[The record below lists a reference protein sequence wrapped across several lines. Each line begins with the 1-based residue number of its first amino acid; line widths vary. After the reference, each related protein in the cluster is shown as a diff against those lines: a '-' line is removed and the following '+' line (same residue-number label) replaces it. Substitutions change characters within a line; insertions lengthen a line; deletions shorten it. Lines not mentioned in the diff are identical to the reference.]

1 MLFRFSLYGF
11 LKNQR
16 YFEPFL
22 VLLLL
27 EKGFS
32 FFLIGLLVAFRE
44 VTVNLLEIPSGALA
58 DACGRRISMILS
70 FSAYVVSFLVFAL
83 ADARPV
89 FFAAMVFFGIGE
101 AFRSG
106 THKAMIF
113 EWLRL
118 AGRTAERTRVYGYTR
133 SWSQIGSAV
142 SSLLAAAFV
151 LLADSYA
158 YVFYFA
164 AVPYV
169 LNVVNFL
176 GYPREL
182 DGAHE
187 KARSTRQVVD
197 HLRAALA
204 DAVRVRALRRLVGES
219 MGFEGVFSAA
229 KDYLQPVLQALTVAS
244 VAGWALPFTLSK
256 LSDTQE
262 TALLVGPVYFVLF
275 LLSAAGSRNAHRAA
289 MAAGSEERAAR
300 WLWGANAAVF
310 AGLAAS
316 AYFSVLPVV
325 AAAFVAL
332 HVLQNVWRPILVSRF
347 DSCSRESQG
356 ATVLSIESQ
365 AQRAATMIVA
375 PLLGWAVDLVRLGGP
390 GGEFWPVGVVGA
402 VAALFFFVTASSA
415 SPRTPLTGPRRRT
428 RSGSR

>member
-44 VTVNLLEIPSGALA
+44 VTVNLLEIPSGAVA

-83 ADARPV
+83 ADAKPV
-89 FFAAMVFFGIGE
+89 FFFAMVFFGVGE

-118 AGRTAERTRVYGYTR
+118 EGRTAERTRVYGYTR

-169 LNVVNFL
+169 LNVINFL
-176 GYPREL
+176 GYPKEL
-182 DGAHE
+182 DGSHE
-187 KARSTRQVVD
+187 KARSTRQVID

-204 DAVRVRALRRLVGES
+204 DAVRVRPLRRLVAES
-219 MGFEGVFSAA
+219 MGFEGVFEAA
-229 KDYLQPVLQALTVAS
+229 KGYLQPVLQALVVTS
-244 VAGWALPFTLSK
+244 WALPIAAAD

-262 TALLVGPVYFVLF
+262 TALLVGPVYFLLF
-275 LLSAAGSRNAHRAA
+275 LLSATGSRNAHRVAA
-289 MAAGSEERAAR
+289 SAGSEEHAAR
-300 WLWGANAAVF
+300 RLWAADAAAYAV
-310 AGLAAS
+310 LAAT
-316 AYFSVLPVV
+316 AFFGILPVL

-332 HVLQNVWRPILVSRF
+332 HVLQSVWRPILVSRF
-347 DSCSRESQG
+347 DACSRESQG

-365 AQRAATMIVA
+365 AQRLATMIVA
-375 PLLGWAVDLVRLGGP
+375 PLLGWAVDWVRLGGP

-402 VAALFFFVTASSA
+402 LAAAFFFATARRSHVVA
-415 SPRTPLTGPRRRT
+415 VTGP
-428 RSGSR
+428 SP

>member
-44 VTVNLLEIPSGALA
+44 VTVNLLEIPSGAIA
-58 DACGRRISMILS
+58 DACGRRISMVLS

-83 ADARPV
+83 ADAKPV
-89 FFAAMVFFGIGE
+89 FFAAMFFFGVGD
-101 AFRSG
+101 AFRTG

-118 AGRTAERTRVYGYTR
+118 RGRTAERTRVYGYTR
-133 SWSQIGSAV
+133 SWSKIGSAV
-142 SSLLAAAFV
+142 SGLLAAAFV
-151 LLADSYA
+151 LFADSYA

-164 AVPYV
+164 TVPYV
-169 LNVVNFL
+169 LNVINFL

-182 DGAHE
+182 DGGHE
-187 KARSTRQVVD
+187 KARSIRQVVA
-197 HLRAALA
+197 HLRAALG
-204 DAVRVRALRRLVGES
+204 DAVRRRPLRRLVGES
-219 MGFEGVFSAA
+219 MGFEGVFNAA
-229 KDYLQPVLQALTVAS
+229 KDYLQPVLQALVAS
-244 VAGWALPFTLSK
+244 SWALPFAASE
-256 LSDTQE
+256 LSDTRE
-262 TALLVGPVYFVLF
+262 TALLVGPVYFVLY
-275 LLSAAGSRNAHRAA
+275 LLAAAASRNAHRVAT
-289 MAAGSEERAAR
+289 AAGSEERAAR
-300 WLWGANAAVF
+300 WLWAAYAAVF
-310 AGLAAS
+310 AGLAAT
-316 AYFSVLPVV
+316 AFFGILPVV

-332 HVLQNVWRPILVSRF
+332 HVLQNVWRPILISRF
-347 DSCSRESQG
+347 DACSRLSQG

-365 AQRAATMIVA
+365 AQRLATMIVA
-375 PLLGWAVDLVRLGGP
+375 PLLGWAVDRVRLAGS

-402 VAALFFFVTASSA
+402 AAAVFFFATARRVTA
-415 SPRTPLTGPRRRT
+415 PRG
-428 RSGSR
+428 